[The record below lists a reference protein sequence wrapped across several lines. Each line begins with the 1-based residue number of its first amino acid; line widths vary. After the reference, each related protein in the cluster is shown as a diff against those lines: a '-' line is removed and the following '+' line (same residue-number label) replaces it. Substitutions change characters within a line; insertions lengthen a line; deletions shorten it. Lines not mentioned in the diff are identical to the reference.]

1 VATVVVEAARGHLA
15 IGRRVTPSSP
25 AKPVAGGHGET
36 ADALLHDIDD
46 DRS

>member
-1 VATVVVEAARGHLA
+1 VATVVVEAARGHFA
-15 IGRRVTPSSP
+15 IGRRVTPSS
-25 AKPVAGGHGET
+25 AGPVAGGHGET

>member
-15 IGRRVTPSSP
+15 IGHRVTPSSLSG
-25 AKPVAGGHGET
+25 PVAGGHEET